1 MDPIASI
8 VNGQQA
14 AVMSQIQYAVAAKV
28 LQNEKQTGAAAAVQ
42 LIQAASSTADTAT
55 SEMLAGAEGIDS
67 SLNVTA

>member
-28 LQNEKQTGAAAAVQ
+28 LQNEKQTGAAAVQ
-42 LIQAASSTADTAT
+42 LIEAASSTADTAT